1 MKYLIYLMS
10 LLFVLAFVGCDKAK
24 DTAADVKETKTEA
37 VEADVEAVEE
47 VAEEATEA
55 VEEHK
60 CGEGKC
66 GEGKCG
72 GDKTKEAVKEV
83 TE

>member
-1 MKYLIYLMS
+1 MKYLTYLIS
-10 LLFVLAFVGCDKAK
+10 LLLVLAFVGCDKAK
-24 DTAADVKETKTEA
+24 DTATDIKKTKTEA
-37 VEADVEAVEE
+37 IEEAMETVDETTG
-47 VAEEATEA
+47 EATEA

-72 GDKTKEAVKEV
+72 GDEAKETVKEV